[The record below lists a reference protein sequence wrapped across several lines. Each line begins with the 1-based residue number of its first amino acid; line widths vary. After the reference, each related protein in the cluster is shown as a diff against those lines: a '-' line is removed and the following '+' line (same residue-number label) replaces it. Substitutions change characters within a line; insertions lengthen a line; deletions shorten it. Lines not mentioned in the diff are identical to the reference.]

1 MSFEYGYKWLHNRE
15 TIVQLIKEL
24 ISERDESESGMMLL
38 EEGQVLFEEGDYLED
53 LYILLNGEIELY
65 KHDDE
70 KGGKGRVVTDV
81 LKPGAFIGV
90 IAFTTG
96 NRTMTAARVT
106 EKSQAICI
114 KREEFDD
121 YLHKQHRLSYPIQQL
136 MIANLVDRYQQNT
149 GLQLKLERLNQQ
161 LRSERNEL
169 RQAYFD
175 LEEAQNL
182 LIHKEKMATLGQLVA
197 GFAHEI
203 NNPVSALLRSS
214 ELVVEQLQNIFAADV
229 KANELDLALFEAGFN
244 SELVDT
250 EHLRS
255 KMRQLSTAF
264 PDASRPV
271 LRKLAQLPAKI
282 LEQVEDA
289 ENLNRLLGL
298 FEAGKLLHNIRHAS
312 QRIGNLVKSLKSYS
326 RPDANAYGLLD
337 IREGIKDTVLMLSNR
352 LKFHDVSLQLDEIPE
367 TCANMAELNQ
377 VWTNIICNACEAMGE
392 QGMLKIRCWSENKKI
407 IVEFEDSGPGVPE
420 AIQERIFEPNF
431 TTKNQS
437 QKFGLGLGLAI
448 SSEIIKKHEGDI
460 AVRNAVDGGAIF
472 SISLPVKTDCK

>member
-1 MSFEYGYKWLHNRE
+1 MSFEYGYKWLHDRK
-15 TIVQLIKEL
+15 TIVKLIEEL
-24 ISERDESESGMMLL
+24 IDERDESESGVLLL
-38 EEGQVLFEEGDYLED
+38 EEGQVLFEEGNYLED
-53 LYILLNGEIELY
+53 LYILLDGEIELF
-65 KHDDE
+65 KHDSV
-70 KGGKGRVVTDV
+70 KGGKESVVTDI

-214 ELVVEQLQNIFAADV
+214 ELVVEQLQDIFGVDS
-229 KANELDLALFEAGFN
+229 KAKELDLALFEAGLN
-244 SELVDT
+244 STLVDT
-250 EHLRS
+250 AQLRN
-255 KMRQLSTAF
+255 KMRELGTAF

-282 LEQVEDA
+282 LEQIEDA
-289 ENLNRLLGL
+289 EDLNKLLAL
-298 FEAGKLLHNIRHAS
+298 FEAGKLLHNIQHAS

-326 RPDANAYGLLD
+326 RPDANAYDLLD

-352 LKFHDVSLQLDEIPE
+352 LKFYDVSLQLDKIPE

-392 QGMLKIRCWSENKKI
+392 HGVLKIRCWSEDEKI
-407 IVEFEDSGPGVPE
+407 IVEFEDSGPGVPK

-448 SSEIIKKHEGDI
+448 SSEIIQKHEGDI
-460 AVRNAVDGGAIF
+460 AVRNAIDGGAIF
-472 SISLPVKTDCK
+472 SISLPVKKDCK